1 MCTGYCGQVSGSVAI
16 SRASTQPAP
25 RQGATNDH
33 VGLQHRMHLM
43 PEARRH
49 AARRRS
55 SASLE
60 EGYNTAPSSTGKRTG
75 GRAQTMACFSKARCI
90 KTGGKGT
97 KLQSGAQV
105 TRDNGQV
112 TPGVVSRQQAPVP
125 DSGHPGAVKSE
136 SKPRGHERRSHV
148 RNPPPPP
155 LGRTG
160 SLAPES
166 LNR

>member
-1 MCTGYCGQVSGSVAI
+1 MLVTPALLGRVSVCAGYCGQVSDSVAI
-16 SRASTQPAP
+16 SRASTCPS
-25 RQGATNDH
+25 T
-33 VGLQHRMHLM
+33 
-43 PEARRH
+43 EACSKE
-49 AARRRS
+49 AFFSFFEGTSRS
-55 SASLE
+55 
-60 EGYNTAPSSTGKRTG
+60 YNTASSRTGKRTG
-75 GRAQTMACFSKARCI
+75 GRAQTMAGFSKARCI

-136 SKPRGHERRSHV
+136 SKRRSHV